1 MKKRVIKQKKEGRE
15 EETEILTVEKEGKLL
30 DVLVAVKDIKH
41 SKLKKK
47 VKKSKQ
53 IKVKPEGKT
62 KPEAVKDNMVL
73 LKKAFWKVP
82 QLEEKIIPDI
92 IIEKNKFK
100 KVTNRKVKKSQKVE
114 TVGNVEEETSE
125 EPEYIVE

>member
-100 KVTNRKVKKSQKVE
+100 KVTKSKE
-114 TVGNVEEETSE
+114 KSE
-125 EPEYIVE
+125 S